1 MAGASSKSKVVYFAW
16 WPAFAAIA
24 LVSALVL
31 YALLGITSWPLL
43 EEALA
48 LAFLISLV
56 VLRRLGRTLLESIL
70 IATLSIAAP
79 GFRDD
84 ARALPESGSDSYGGD
99 GPRAVLAGVVPG
111 VV

>member
-48 LAFLISLV
+48 L
-56 VLRRLGRTLLESIL
+56 
-70 IATLSIAAP
+70 
-79 GFRDD
+79 
-84 ARALPESGSDSYGGD
+84 
-99 GPRAVLAGVVPG
+99 GPS
-111 VV
+111 